1 MRRWIRTG
9 MWRQWTEWIKVM
21 LMRNRPPPG
30 HNWVPILR
38 RGLGDQ
44 IRLCKVWD
52 EIYENSWFSYL
63 ADYSRP
69 VFFLELEKICEDKTR
84 ERGAPRF
91 LSEGEIGYL
100 ARLSGRH
107 GGDIE
112 AMARD
117 RKLNPDQRTAGE
129 LKRLISRAG
138 GFETRGAMRD

>member
-9 MWRQWTEWIKVM
+9 MWRQWRKWIT
-21 LMRNRPPPG
+21 LGNLQASG
-30 HNWVPILR
+30 YNWVPILR

-52 EIYENSWFSYL
+52 EIYENSWFNCR

-69 VFFLELEKICEDKTR
+69 GFCLELEKLSEGKGR
-84 ERGAPRF
+84 APRF
-91 LSEGEIGYL
+91 LSGGEIGYL
-100 ARLSGRH
+100 KGLVGRH
-107 GGDIE
+107 GEDVE

-129 LKRLISRAG
+129 LRRSIKKAG
-138 GFETRGAMRD
+138 GLEAMKG